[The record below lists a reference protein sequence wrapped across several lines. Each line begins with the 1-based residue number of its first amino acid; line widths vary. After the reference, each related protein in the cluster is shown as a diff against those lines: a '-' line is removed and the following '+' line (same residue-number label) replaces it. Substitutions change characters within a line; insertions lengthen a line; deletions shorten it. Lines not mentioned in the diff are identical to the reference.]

1 MKQAKWFL
9 LLHVI
14 LGVYAGS
21 SVCSKLA
28 ARQPFLS
35 AAFILLYGLML
46 AALVVYAVGW
56 QQVIKHLP
64 LTTAYANKAV
74 TVVWG
79 ILLGLAVFD
88 EAVTLRQVI
97 GAAIIICGIVLFVR
111 ADNENREGEDSQ

>member
-9 LLHVI
+9 ILHI
-14 LGVYAGS
+14 FLGIYAFSG
-21 SVCSKLA
+21 VCSKLA

-35 AAFILLYGLML
+35 LPFLLLYGGML
-46 AALVVYAVGW
+46 AALVVYAFGW

-79 ILLGLAVFD
+79 ILLGFLLFD
-88 EAVTLRQVI
+88 EQVTPRQILGAV
-97 GAAIIICGIVLFVR
+97 IIIVSILLFVR
-111 ADNENREGEDSQ
+111 ADHEGEDRT